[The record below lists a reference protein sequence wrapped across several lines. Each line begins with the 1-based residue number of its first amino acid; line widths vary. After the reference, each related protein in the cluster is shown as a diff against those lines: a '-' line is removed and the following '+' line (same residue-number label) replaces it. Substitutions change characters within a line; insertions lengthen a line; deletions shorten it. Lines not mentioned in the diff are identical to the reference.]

1 MLEAIA
7 MVVVVGHRTPL
18 LAVLVLIIIVILV
31 VVAVLIFIL
40 SGGRGTILVVAI
52 PGFPNEAI
60 ILGLALGVILV
71 TLRRKFSRKGSVT
84 GA

>member
-1 MLEAIA
+1 MLETLA
-7 MVVVVGHRTPL
+7 MVVVVGQRSPL
-18 LAVLVLIIIVILV
+18 LAVLAVIIIVILV
-31 VVAVLIFIL
+31 VVALFIFII
-40 SGGRGTILVVAI
+40 SGVKGTMLVVVI